1 MKRIKF
7 SDYIN
12 VVKPSYVFLRLTP
25 NNSIR
30 NQSTHKIA
38 KSIASLYRNIT
49 QNIRKENAKVI
60 KALGREFLFGTKFT
74 VEMNAKVAYYVYIEK
89 KKVEFYFVVPSAHL
103 TLIKEKISDSWS
115 NITAKVV
122 ADLPSFSE
130 TATAYSLAYTKEP
143 ALSLAT
149 DRRNDDLLR
158 SKLNVVDV
166 MEEGDKVGVFYN
178 FMPTSQF
185 SWRASY
191 EATIRK
197 VKRNL
202 PTDRNK
208 VGAAYALKTIIGVIS
223 ALFDDLGDVLNGGN
237 TNRKGSDSNALDGL
251 IEALNGTTRKPSEAT
266 IKKSTATVLDTQ
278 VVVMSESKDR
288 LRQRNNARSLTQSFE
303 TITEDNRLAP
313 KPLRKPFRFTDYRV
327 AGAEVNKIGDQE
339 AQNFI
344 AMAGRDILERYNFI
358 EKVETQETEVPE
370 DLQRGYMRLGEVT
383 YRGTKQPAYLTTD
396 TEYKNLSLMVVGPQ
410 RAGKTTLFGNLTK
423 DAIDNGECVILFDFI
438 ENCEMSS
445 QVASLFPSEQVLN
458 IECDDIK
465 KAQGLGYNE
474 VRISDDPWTQYTN
487 AKMQTTQLM
496 DLINAVNTDDKRL
509 APKMERYLESAA
521 NVVFIQGGSIK
532 DVFDV
537 LTSHNKRGKFVSKV
551 SPAHYEYLSECLES
565 LSELDDY
572 DKDGNLRGT
581 KLDRIVGIIDRLSKL
596 KHNPYMELM
605 LQKSTEGNIDLV
617 AEIEKNQLICI
628 KMPEDMFNTDSER
641 DIYTTYWISKVWL
654 ALQIRASLIPKDKR
668 KTVNLIIDELYQ
680 VQNTEAFLS
689 AKLNRLSK
697 FRMKPIVSCHYLD
710 QLRYMKKELSGANAS
725 YMLLSGCD
733 SDNFRELE
741 ALLKP
746 FELESLIN
754 LPKYH
759 SLNLIKNKTGYGRFI
774 TKLPAPVNSHKTQ
787 SERISIT

>member
-1 MKRIKF
+1 MKRIKL

-12 VVKPSYVFLRLTP
+12 VVKPSYVYLRLTP

-38 KSIASLYRNIT
+38 KSIASIYRNLT

-60 KALGREFLFGTKFT
+60 KALGREFLFGTKYS
-74 VEMNAKVAYYVYIEK
+74 VELASKVAYYVYIEK
-89 KKVEFYFVVPSAHL
+89 KKVEFYFVIPQSYL
-103 TLIKEKISDSWS
+103 SLIKEKISDSWS
-115 NITAKVV
+115 NITVKVV
-122 ADLPSFSE
+122 ADIPSFSE
-130 TATAYSLAYTKEP
+130 SATKYSLAYTKEN

-178 FMPTSQF
+178 FMPTTQF
-185 SWRASY
+185 TWRSTY

-208 VGAAYALKTIIGVIS
+208 MGAGYAFKTIVGVVS
-223 ALFDDLGDVLNGGN
+223 ALFDDIGDVLGGGKGK
-237 TNRKGSDSNALDGL
+237 RKDSEYNALEGL
-251 IEALNGTTRKPSEAT
+251 IERLNGGKQISDATRKKA
-266 IKKSTATVLDTQ
+266 TATVLDSQ
-278 VVVMSESKDR
+278 IVVMSESDDK
-288 LRQRNNARSLTQSFE
+288 LRQRNNARSIAQSFE

-313 KPLRKPFRFTDYRV
+313 KPLRKPFKFTDYSI
-327 AGAEVNKIGDQE
+327 AGAEVNKVGDEE

-370 DLQRGYMRLGEVT
+370 DLQSGYMRLGVT
-383 YRGTKQPAYLTTD
+383 THRGTKQPAYLTTD
-396 TEYKNLSLMVVGPQ
+396 KEYKNLSLVVIGPQ
-410 RAGKTTLFGNLTK
+410 RSGKTTLFGNLTK
-423 DAIDNGECVILFDFI
+423 DAIDNGECVIIFDFI

-445 QVASLFPSEQVLN
+445 QVASLFPKDKVLN
-458 IECDDIK
+458 IECDDSS

-474 VRISDDPWTQYTN
+474 VRISDDPWKQYTN

-496 DLINAVNTDDKRL
+496 DLINGVNTDDKRL
-509 APKMERYLESAA
+509 APKMERFLESAS
-521 NVVFIQGGSIK
+521 NVVFISGGSIK
-532 DVFDV
+532 DVFEV
-537 LTSHNKRGKFVSKV
+537 LTDTNTRHQFIGKVPKTQLG
-551 SPAHYEYLSECLES
+551 YLGKYIDS
-565 LSELDDY
+565 LAELDDY
-572 DKDGNLRGT
+572 DKDGMLRGT

-596 KHNPYMELM
+596 EHNPFMELM

-628 KMPEDMFNTDSER
+628 KMPEDMFNTDTER

-654 ALQIRASLIPKDKR
+654 ALQVRASLIPKDKR

-680 VQNTEAFLS
+680 IENTEAYLS

-697 FRMKPIVSCHYLD
+697 FRLKPIVSCHYLD
-710 QLRYMKKELSGANAS
+710 QLKRMKKELSGANAS
-725 YMLLSGCD
+725 YMLLSGCNKQ
-733 SDNFRELE
+733 NFRELE
-741 ALLKP
+741 ESLKP
-746 FELESLIN
+746 FELESLLN
-754 LPKYH
+754 LPEHH
-759 SLNLIKNKTGYGRFI
+759 SMNLIKNKTGYGRFI
-774 TKLPAPVNSHKTQ
+774 TKMPAPVGLGAVDSVNV
-787 SERISIT
+787 